1 QDARSSLLRSA
12 QLAASPLG
20 GLTPADVPLIE
31 AEILSEQPGPPH
43 HTTESRLTITKWIL
57 ELDVL
62 LFEAN
67 LIRLPREF
75 KGESIHNEHPSVH
88 RLLSPVSENIKKTG
102 GGGQEQPAK

>member
-43 HTTESRLTITKWIL
+43 FSQC
-57 ELDVL
+57 
-62 LFEAN
+62 F
-67 LIRLPREF
+67 
-75 KGESIHNEHPSVH
+75 SISKLGSCWPNAA
-88 RLLSPVSENIKKTG
+88 PVVSTNAAT
-102 GGGQEQPAK
+102 AMRFNFASYR